1 VRTIIEQI
9 GNIPDTLDMQIEIC
23 KESIEWAKR
32 EKRNFLRQ
40 RIESRLA
47 ALYYEKQDYPA
58 SLQLITSL
66 VREVRRLDDKGLL
79 VEIHLLESRVHHA
92 LRDPSKARAAL
103 TSSRTAANA
112 IYCPPLLQADIDL
125 QSGILHAEEHDYKTA
140 YSYFYEAFE
149 AFHNLDDPMAIT
161 CLKYLLL
168 VKIMTNNAEEVQSL
182 LSSKNALKYSGREI
196 EAMRAVTN
204 AYQERS
210 LYAFDDAKQKYKAE
224 LLDDPVVNT
233 HLSELYDN
241 LLEQHLARVIEPYS
255 RLQISHVAHLVGLSR
270 DRIERKLSQ
279 MILDKKLNGTLDQGK
294 DCLIVFEEV
303 KQDKAY
309 PAALKTFENMNEV
322 LDSLFDRAR
331 QLTK

>member
-1 VRTIIEQI
+1 
-9 GNIPDTLDMQIEIC
+9 
-23 KESIEWAKR
+23 
-32 EKRNFLRQ
+32 LRQ

-47 ALYYEKQDYPA
+47 ELYFEKKNYSDALH
-58 SLQLITSL
+58 LITSL
-66 VREVRRLDDKGLL
+66 IREVRRLDDKVLL

-103 TSSRTAANA
+103 TASRTAANA
-112 IYCPPLLQADIDL
+112 IYIVPLLQAEIDL
-125 QSGILHAEEHDYKTA
+125 QSGILHAEEKDYSTA

-149 AFHNLDDPMAIT
+149 GFHNLDHPMATT

-168 VKIMTNNAEEVQSL
+168 VKIMTNNPEEVQSL
-182 LSSKNALKYSGREI
+182 LSSKNALKYSGRDV

-204 AYQERS
+204 AYQDRS
-210 LYAFDDAKQKYKAE
+210 LHAFDDAKQTYKVE
-224 LLDDPVVNT
+224 LLDDPVINA

-241 LLEQHLARVIEPYS
+241 LLEQHLLRVIEPFS
-255 RLQISHVAHLVGLSR
+255 RVQISHVAVLVGLSK

-279 MILDKKLNGTLDQGK
+279 MILDKKLNGTLDQGR

-309 PAALKTFENMNEV
+309 PSALKTIENMNDV
-322 LDSLFDRAR
+322 LDSLFERSK